1 MLTKKGVLFSL
12 MYFGILIFI
21 FTAIMYNT
29 VSFNVILFL
38 LICACILGLS
48 FISYTLSL
56 RSYAN
61 FDKIDINK
69 ENFERFVDMQNNV

>member
-38 LICACILGLS
+38 LICAGILGLS

-56 RSYAN
+56 RSYGN